1 MASLFAQDPYAR
13 ALDEVE
19 QRVSD
24 ADRALTAA
32 QEPPKTPQQVFEG
45 IASSTGVPPNV
56 IWALEDAVK
65 PDGDIDPDRA
75 TRAAQQL
82 AKAAETSGDM
92 KAALSRGANE
102 RAMTAMGVR
111 PGSGRFNEANR
122 RGAMS
127 EGLAAAGAAN
137 NERQRVEREG
147 YGRSAN
153 AVNLGSGLAVN
164 PGTSA
169 GLASGTANAGFDAAQ
184 RGYAQQGRL
193 LNQDYQ
199 NRSSAWVAGQQAS
212 ADLWSG
218 LGSLAGVG
226 LYAAM
231 SDEETKQNKRPAR
244 GALRAVEGM
253 RVDEWDYKPG
263 HGDEGR
269 HIGTYAQDFQRET
282 GKGDG
287 HSIPIIDAIGVTM
300 GAVKELSG
308 KVDDLAEGRGAFRE
322 VPK

>member
-1 MASLFAQDPYAR
+1 MGGGGGSKAPKPDPNVGIAALKSAETGER
-13 ALDEVE
+13 ALEWSQQQAAITMGWAQEDRDRYKQVFEPL
-19 QRVSD
+19 QDQFIAASTGYDTAARRD
-24 ADRALTAA
+24 AAADRA
-32 QEPPKTPQQVFEG
+32 
-45 IASSTGVPPNV
+45 STGV
-56 IWALEDAVK
+56 
-65 PDGDIDPDRA
+65 R
-75 TRAAQQL
+75 TQ
-82 AKAAETSGDM
+82 
-92 KAALSRGANE
+92 AALSRGANE

-111 PGSGRFNEANR
+111 PGSGRFNEASR

-137 NERQRVEREG
+137 AERDRIEREG
-147 YGRSAN
+147 YARSAN
-153 AVNLGSGLAVN
+153 AVNLGSGMAVN

-184 RGYAQQGRL
+184 RGYAQQGSL

-199 NRSSAWVAGQQAS
+199 NRSNAWAAGQQAS

-231 SDEETKQNKRPAR
+231 SDEEKKQNKRPAR

-253 RVDEWDYKPG
+253 RVDEWEYKPG

-282 GKGDG
+282 GRGDG
-287 HSIPIIDAIGVTM
+287 KSINLIDAIGVTM